1 MKVHFQTGQDIIFI
15 DKPAGLPTHA
25 PDVGRPG
32 LVEIL
37 ESRLGKKLWVGHR
50 LDKPTT
56 GAMLF
61 ATSAERAEELRQA
74 FEKHLIIKT
83 YWFVTDKTSNAEELS
98 RESLIEKV
106 GSSSF
111 KSSDSQTSNS
121 KTLFK
126 RIKRSPFYELWEAK
140 PLSGKPHQVRLHAA
154 DLGLPILGDLTYGGG
169 SFPHLCLHSQS
180 IQVPGEPLW
189 TCPAPRFFE
198 RLGVAR
204 DLELTRILASID
216 RRERLFNFLKKP
228 DQTLRL
234 VHTENAD
241 YRLDL
246 LGPVLWCHWYK
257 DKSPT
262 EADLERWDFIRSILG
277 RPLVIQKREDRG
289 KDPNSQK
296 QWILGEVPPTWS
308 AQESGRVAE
317 FRKVQGLSAGLFLD
331 QRLNRDRVQ
340 KLAEGKTVLNLFS
353 YTSLFSVA
361 AALGGA
367 TKVTTVD
374 LSKNFLEWSRQ
385 NFTLNPG
392 SQKTE
397 TEWSAADSF
406 IFLKGAIKRERKW
419 DLVICD
425 PPSFSRGEKGV
436 FRLKDDLEDLIQLC
450 LKCVSPG
457 GTLLFSCN
465 LESMDSNEIEERLQA
480 CAPKARIS
488 KGEQDLDFELPGEE
502 PALKSFWIQT

>member
-1 MKVHFQTGQDIIFI
+1 LKLQFQTGQDIIFI

-37 ESRLGKKLWVGHR
+37 ERRLGQKLWVVHR
-50 LDKPTT
+50 LDKSTT

-61 ATSAERAEELRQA
+61 ATSAARAEELRQA
-74 FEKHLIIKT
+74 FEKHQVSKT
-83 YWFVTDKTSNAEELS
+83 YWFVTDKSSTTDEFE

-111 KSSDSQTSNS
+111 QSTTSPSPNA
-121 KTLFK
+121 KTRFK
-126 RIKRSPFYELWEAK
+126 RLKRSPFFELWEAR

-154 DLGLPILGDLTYGGG
+154 DIGLPILGDLNYGGS
-169 SFPHLCLHSQS
+169 SFPHLCLHSNS
-180 IQVPGEPLW
+180 IELPGEPIW

-198 RLGVAR
+198 RLGLAK
-204 DLELTRILASID
+204 DKELTRLLSSID
-216 RRERLFNFLKKP
+216 RRQRLFHFLKNSEE
-228 DQTLRL
+228 TLRL
-234 VHTENAD
+234 VHNENAD
-241 YRLDL
+241 FRLDL

-257 DKSPT
+257 DESPR
-262 EADLERWDFIRSILG
+262 EEDLERWDFIQTLLK
-277 RPLVIQKREDRG
+277 RPLVIQKRDDRG

-296 QWILGEVPPTWS
+296 QWLLGEVPDTWT
-308 AQESGRVAE
+308 ALENGRKAE

-340 KLAEGKTVLNLFS
+340 ELSRKKTVLNLFS

-361 AALGGA
+361 AAQGGA

-374 LSKNFLEWSRQ
+374 LSKNFLEWSRR

-392 SQKTE
+392 ALATE

-406 IFLKGAIKRERKW
+406 LFLRGAIKRERKW

-436 FRLKDDLEDLIQLC
+436 FRLKDDLEDLIGLC
-450 LKCVSPG
+450 LQTVAPG

-465 LESMDSNEIEERLQA
+465 LESMDSDEIQARLHRCAPQA
-480 CAPKARIS
+480 CIT